1 MEFDYLIKKVQ
12 DAEFSFDPFKH
23 IIIDDFLSG
32 EHFERVVTSKEI
44 VRPEY
49 SSTKEL
55 LEDLINIGYEIIQ
68 FPGCIQN
75 IKDYLKYLESEPEN
89 KPNHHKEIDINTK
102 GLLEGFG
109 MTLRLMNSS
118 NYLLKELGNFAN
130 SEKFRKCLMEKFE
143 VDYEHKIDVETA
155 IQKYLQGYE
164 ISPHPD
170 LRKKALTFMLNLN
183 THPDAEKSQIHTYLL
198 RFKKQYQYIY
208 EFWSQ
213 NLDIDRNWVPWDWCD
228 IVKEASRN
236 NSIVIFAPSNDTL
249 HAVKLNYNH
258 LKFQRTQLYGNLWF
272 DNPMAEYESSY
283 KSIDL
288 VASHKIK
295 AGEYIEINSS
305 KSLLRKIIRIIE
317 RKYL

>member
-1 MEFDYLIKKVQ
+1 MEFDYLITKIQ

-23 IIIDDFLSG
+23 VIIDDFLST
-32 EHFERVVTSKEI
+32 EHFERIISSKEI
-44 VRPEY
+44 IRSEY
-49 SSTKEL
+49 SKTEEL
-55 LEDLINIGYEIIQ
+55 LEDLTNNGYEIIQ

-75 IKDYLKYLESEPEN
+75 VKDYLKYLDSEEGN
-89 KPNHHKEIDINTK
+89 KPNHHEEIDINTK

-109 MTLRLMNSS
+109 MTLRLTNASDS
-118 NYLLKELGNFAN
+118 FLKRLEDFAN
-130 SEKFRKCLMEKFE
+130 SEKFRKCLMEKFNL
-143 VDYEHKIDVETA
+143 DYNHKIDVETA
-155 IQKYLQGYE
+155 FQKYLQGYE

-198 RFKKQYQYIY
+198 RFKKQYEYIY
-208 EFWSQ
+208 KFWSE

-228 IVKEASRN
+228 IVKETSKN

-258 LKFQRTQLYGNLWF
+258 LKFQRTQLYGNLWY
-272 DNPMAEYESSY
+272 DNPMAEYQSSY
-283 KSIDL
+283 NLIDL
-288 VASHKIK
+288 VASHKTRSN
-295 AGEYIEINSS
+295 EYIEINSI
-305 KSLLRKIIRIIE
+305 KSLLRKAIRVIE